1 MSRRQINKAL
11 QKLAASSDPNN
22 GLVGREIRSGQ
33 FSFVQSVDIYR
44 FVRDNGQ
51 LDPTND
57 SSSLALSKSGVGSGS
72 SPSGTGSGIGGSG
85 STSGG
90 IFFGYRSIGSGSV
103 INAHGLRPTP
113 GPSGS
118 GTGSG
123 TSGAYTVGYEGLYIW
138 EKGPWMSYGYISVN
152 GAANAF
158 YKTEITI
165 NNVVVPNTECWT
177 KAWGNGYAYVPVGG
191 VFNIPQGGA
200 TWNILITSNTAG
212 QFTAIGAN
220 ELNGAPHLNVSLIKI
235 PGDSFEFNV

>member
-57 SSSLALSKSGVGSGS
+57 SSSLALSTSGVGSGS

-123 TSGAYTVGYEGLYIW
+123 TSGAYRLDMKVCIFGKRVLGCRMDIFPL
-138 EKGPWMSYGYISVN
+138 M
-152 GAANAF
+152 
-158 YKTEITI
+158 
-165 NNVVVPNTECWT
+165 
-177 KAWGNGYAYVPVGG
+177 
-191 VFNIPQGGA
+191 
-200 TWNILITSNTAG
+200 
-212 QFTAIGAN
+212 
-220 ELNGAPHLNVSLIKI
+220 ELQMPSIKQK
-235 PGDSFEFNV
+235 